1 MFLLWGKDM
10 NRGNEKVKKIKERRE
25 KKAGLGKRQ
34 RIELKWFDGNGKG
47 GRGGNGSYNFPAD
60 FPHV

>member
-1 MFLLWGKDM
+1 M

-34 RIELKWFDGNGKG
+34 RIELK
-47 GRGGNGSYNFPAD
+47 
-60 FPHV
+60 